1 MTTRTRTTAA
11 ALISAAVVVIG
22 VPACAPQTST
32 IAARE
37 PLPEWVVTVG
47 GERVSGDEACY
58 AAGGEVLTSNPPLC
72 TVEITVREK
81 GEVATVPDLPEGSP
95 SDLETIDNDS
105 GGAARCVDDP
115 SNPHV
120 CRLEGV
126 GGEGK

>member
-1 MTTRTRTTAA
+1 MTTRTTATA
-11 ALISAAVVVIG
+11 ALISAAVAVG
-22 VPACAPQTST
+22 VPACGAHTST

-37 PLPEWVVTVG
+37 QLPEWVITTD
-47 GERVSGDEACY
+47 GEKVSGDEACY
-58 AAGGEVLTSNPPLC
+58 AAGGEVLLSAPPLC
-72 TVEITVREK
+72 TVEITVREV